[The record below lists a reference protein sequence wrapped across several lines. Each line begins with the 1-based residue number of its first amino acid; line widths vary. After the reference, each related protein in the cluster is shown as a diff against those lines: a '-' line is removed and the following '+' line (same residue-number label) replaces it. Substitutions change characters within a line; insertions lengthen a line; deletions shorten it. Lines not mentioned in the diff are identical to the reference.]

1 MHGSGNLG
9 LVVAAQTCRRKVSRA
24 NMDKKERNRTA
35 ILTALSSATSPVSSS
50 RLALLLTGG
59 GNELSERSV
68 RLYLKVLDDE
78 GLTERHGKRGRVI
91 TENGM
96 AELRAAQILERVGY
110 LSAKIDQM
118 TYSMTFDLATR
129 TGTVVVNTSMV
140 NPRQLAACTDRVC
153 KVFADGY
160 AMGNRLAL
168 LGPGETVGNLTVPQD
183 RVGFCTVCSITIN
196 GVLLKHGIPTTSRFG
211 GLLELRNGRPT
222 RFVEMIHYDGTSI
235 DPLEVF
241 IRSGMTNYTG
251 AIADGNGL
259 IGASFREMPEDS
271 RDLVVSL
278 GDRLSTIGLGA
289 FMEVGLS
296 GQPVLG
302 LPVNHGRIGSVIVGG
317 LNPIAILEEMG
328 NRVYSRALSGLLEY
342 NRLFSYEELPE
353 ALRAYL

>member
-1 MHGSGNLG
+1 
-9 LVVAAQTCRRKVSRA
+9 
-24 NMDKKERNRTA
+24 
-35 ILTALSSATSPVSSS
+35 
-50 RLALLLTGG
+50 
-59 GNELSERSV
+59 
-68 RLYLKVLDDE
+68 
-78 GLTERHGKRGRVI
+78 
-91 TENGM
+91 
-96 AELRAAQILERVGY
+96 
-110 LSAKIDQM
+110 
-118 TYSMTFDLATR
+118 
-129 TGTVVVNTSMV
+129 
-140 NPRQLAACTDRVC
+140 
-153 KVFADGY
+153 
-160 AMGNRLAL
+160 MGNRLAL

-183 RVGFCTVCSITIN
+183 RLGFCTVCSITIN

-271 RDLVVSL
+271 RDLVVHL

-289 FMEVGLS
+289 FMEVGFS
-296 GQPVLG
+296 GQSVLG
-302 LPVNHGRIGSVIVGG
+302 LPVDHGRIGSVIVGG

-342 NRLFSYEELPE
+342 NQLISYEELPE
-353 ALRAYL
+353 ALKAYL

>member
-1 MHGSGNLG
+1 
-9 LVVAAQTCRRKVSRA
+9 VVAAETCRDESEPG
-24 NMDKKERNRTA
+24 NMDKKERNRAA
-35 ILTALSSATSPVSSS
+35 ILTALSNATGPVSSS

-68 RLYLKVLDDE
+68 RLYLKQLDDE

-91 TENGM
+91 TEKGM

-153 KVFADGY
+153 KVFTDGY

-168 LGPGETVGNLTVPQD
+168 LGPGETVGHLTVPQD

-211 GLLELRNGRPT
+211 GLLELRNRRPT

-241 IRSGMTNYTG
+241 IRSGMTNYLG
-251 AIADGNGL
+251 AIAAGRS
-259 IGASFREMPEDS
+259 IGP
-271 RDLVVSL
+271 L
-278 GDRLSTIGLGA
+278 
-289 FMEVGLS
+289 
-296 GQPVLG
+296 
-302 LPVNHGRIGSVIVGG
+302 
-317 LNPIAILEEMG
+317 
-328 NRVYSRALSGLLEY
+328 
-342 NRLFSYEELPE
+342 
-353 ALRAYL
+353 